1 MARRTGQEIERCR
14 AVSTIQRMIGGK
26 WKIEILFYIALR
38 DVHHFGELRRCIGAI
53 SESTLSRQLRELVI
67 DGMLERINHGQVP
80 PNVEYVLTKQGESLV
95 PILIA
100 MKTWG
105 EEQLGL

>member
-1 MARRTGQEIERCR
+1 
-14 AVSTIQRMIGGK
+14 MIGGK

-38 DVHHFGELRRCIGAI
+38 DVRHFGELRRCIGAI
-53 SESTLSRQLRELVI
+53 SESTLSKQLRELVA
-67 DGMLERINHGQVP
+67 DGMLP
-80 PNVEYVLTKQGESLV
+80 PNVEYVLTKQGESFV